1 VRLSAPDPKLT
12 WPIPHDQRELPTL
25 RRQALAD
32 EDQRHDYQQNATN
45 GKAIRSR
52 ETRTLIN
59 SQLQN
64 AIFCHT

>member
-1 VRLSAPDPKLT
+1 MINANCQHCEGK
-12 WPIPHDQRELPTL
+12 
-25 RRQALAD
+25 ALAD

-45 GKAIRSR
+45 GKVIRSC
-52 ETRTLIN
+52 EIRTLIN